1 MGEGRNIEYREGGG
15 TSIMNCVV
23 QKAETSM
30 DSAKLKEQLLRTSEM
45 TIKPDDFQRLKKEKV
60 VDNCRESRP
69 EVSSTVQVIFE

>member
-1 MGEGRNIEYREGGG
+1 
-15 TSIMNCVV
+15 
-23 QKAETSM
+23 M